1 MISLLLLDLDGVIV
15 IEVTPP
21 DVAKPEIILL
31 HECLDEALSNIN
43 VPVVVLTQRSRAEA
57 NVIMQSAGLTATRVA
72 GVIAAED
79 IFKAALKSGRRW
91 FLLRDGLRKSWIL
104 PEVEERYGVA
114 RHNIAFIDDRH
125 DILEDMLGNGIG
137 LAILAPSGITAD
149 GSGLVSFDF
158 HEVVSFLK
166 SWRGMKA
173 PSILTLPT
181 KEISIERWRR
191 TGVGT
196 IRRSRHMF
204 NRVRR
209 CGRMIRHLV
218 GTL

>member
-1 MISLLLLDLDGVIV
+1 
-15 IEVTPP
+15 
-21 DVAKPEIILL
+21 
-31 HECLDEALSNIN
+31 
-43 VPVVVLTQRSRAEA
+43 
-57 NVIMQSAGLTATRVA
+57 MQSAGLTATRVA

-104 PEVEERYGVA
+104 PEVERRYGVA
-114 RHNIAFIDDRH
+114 RRDIAVIDDRH

-149 GSGLVSFDF
+149 GAGLISFDF
-158 HEVVSFLK
+158 HEVGSFLK
-166 SWRGMKA
+166 GWKGKKA
-173 PSILTLPT
+173 PSILITLPS
-181 KEISIERWRR
+181 KDISIERWRR

-196 IRRSRHMF
+196 IGRSRHMF

-209 CGRMIRHLV
+209 YGRMIRHLV
-218 GTL
+218 GTS